1 MKRVL
6 IWLFPGGLFLAL
18 VVALVFGVGPENL
31 SRTLGGTYPWVALSL
46 VLILGTFFHRSRVVL
61 FAIGLSGLLLIYSQ
75 GTDDL
80 TGLFLVGGLL
90 AGSMGLLAL
99 TQDRGVF
106 SVGGLLQVMA
116 FLLVFLMGMLLLE
129 VAPEDFAALLAFSP
143 LPIRFSEWSGLP
155 QLVFL
160 AFAVAVPLSF
170 LAAIFR
176 EGPVER
182 GLFWSLLLLAFAL
195 RFPSD
200 PGVVALCLTGAS
212 FALGLSVM
220 EVSYAMAY
228 KDDLTDLPARRALM
242 KDLRSSGDTYSIAMV
257 DVDHFKKFN
266 DRYGHDVGDQV
277 LRMVASRL
285 GSAPGGCRA
294 YRYGGE
300 EFTLL
305 FPAKTIQ
312 KALPHLKEVRR
323 SVEESSFTLRSWRR
337 PRKKPVDP
345 GAWRGGGKQE
355 PKRLSVTVSIG
366 VADSTTK
373 GSSPEAVLKK
383 ADRALYRAKES
394 GRNQVAK

>member
-6 IWLFPGGLFLAL
+6 IWLFPGGFFLAL
-18 VVALVFGVGPENL
+18 VSAFAFGFGPENL
-31 SRTLGGTYPWVALSL
+31 PQALGGTYPWVALIL
-46 VLILGTFFHRSRVVL
+46 VLILGAFFHRSRVVL
-61 FAIGLSGLLLIYSQ
+61 FSLGLSGLLLVYSR
-75 GTDDL
+75 GTDDP
-80 TGLFLVGGLL
+80 TALFLLGGLL
-90 AGSMGLLAL
+90 ASSMGLLAL

-116 FLLVFLMGMLLLE
+116 FLLTFLLGMLLLE
-129 VAPEDFAALLAFSP
+129 VAPEDFSALLAFSP
-143 LPIRFSEWSGLP
+143 LPANFSEWSGLP
-155 QLVFL
+155 QLVLL
-160 AFAVAVPLSF
+160 AFAFSVPLSF
-170 LAAIFR
+170 LAAVFR

-182 GLFWSLLLLAFAL
+182 GLFWSILLLALAL
-195 RFPSD
+195 RFLTD
-200 PGVVALCLTGAS
+200 PGIVALCLTGAGLS
-212 FALGLSVM
+212 LGLSVM
-220 EVSYAMAY
+220 EISYAMAY
-228 KDDLTDLPARRALM
+228 KDDLTNLPARRALM
-242 KDLRSSGDTYSIAMV
+242 RDLQTSGDTYSIAMV

-277 LRMVASRL
+277 LRMVAARL

-305 FPAKTIQ
+305 FPAKTLQ
-312 KALPHLKEVRR
+312 KALPHLREVRR

-373 GSSPEAVLKK
+373 GSSSEAVLKK